1 MIDLYYRDAPGIAEM
16 INRWAGRKQVY
27 EEIYEK
33 MTGIIGYIYQGLYE
47 KAVTEYM
54 LMVYKLRN

>member
-27 EEIYEK
+27 EEI
-33 MTGIIGYIYQGLYE
+33 GYIYQGLYE